1 MSKNFSKEELEHDPL
16 LDQYVRAVSFY
27 DQHKSTMIGGFVAI
41 IVLVAAL
48 VGYNYYS
55 ESQELK
61 ASTLLSM
68 AEQKFLEDD
77 FDAALKGDDADF
89 TIGFEQIA
97 NAFSRTKAGNLA
109 HYYAAVSEFKL
120 GNTEVAYSYIKN
132 FSIPKGIMG
141 LNALVLKSSLE
152 EDLELFAEAAKT
164 HQQAA
169 NWDKNE
175 TTTPYHLYKAAW
187 NYSKAGN
194 NVQAKA
200 LLSTIEQEYPTATE
214 FSEAMKLAATVE

>member
-27 DQHKSTMIGGFVAI
+27 DQHKQALIGGFVALI
-41 IVLVAAL
+41 ILVASL
-48 VGYNYYS
+48 VGYNFYS
-55 ESQELK
+55 ESQEEK
-61 ASTLLSM
+61 ASALLNM
-68 AEQKFLEDD
+68 AEQKFLENNY
-77 FDAALKGDDADF
+77 DAALKGDDADF

-97 NAFSRTKAGNLA
+97 NAYSGTKAGNLA

-120 GNTEVAYSYIKN
+120 GNSEVALSYIN
-132 FSIPKGIMG
+132 EYSVPEGIMG
-141 LNALVLKSSLE
+141 INALVLKASLE
-152 EDLELFAEAAKT
+152 EDLELFAAAAKT

-187 NYSKAGN
+187 NFSKAGN
-194 NVQAKA
+194 IAQAKA

-214 FSEAMKLAATVE
+214 FSDAMKLAASVE